1 MAKRYLQI
9 DAGMLLVPDFSDA
22 DSFYRLIQDLI
33 FYLPGYQPQLWTTSS
48 DERSRYSLME
58 LRSLT
63 QRGETVLRWR
73 RNAHPRAEGSM
84 SRRIQTP
91 ACAEHAA
98 HRLRISVKD
107 DEQMGWLVSFLC
119 FGAASDGIDFAWC
132 DVDGF
137 DCGNGASRNLLVQKE
152 NCISTQR
159 ISRGMPDLFWAQIFG
174 RAFVDLFGLDKLLSS
189 PAYQVE
195 QLTPDAVYVQLT
207 ESIFDVRDRPAE
219 VHARKQLVKRHL
231 DDNIFLDSSRPS
243 THVYRKPVFAF

>member
-132 DVDGF
+132 
-137 DCGNGASRNLLVQKE
+137 
-152 NCISTQR
+152 ISTQR